1 MASREPV
8 VTVDESS
15 KRALWM
21 TMLRIPNR
29 WFSTGMIL
37 TQGVYI
43 YIYYMFFLLRGVE
56 DERMQE
62 DPGFGEKFQM
72 NETLNILVRHLLLV
86 AMHLFQWQDS
96 EFM

>member
-1 MASREPV
+1 MDDHAPNTKQVVFHWNVSDSR
-8 VTVDESS
+8 S
-15 KRALWM
+15 
-21 TMLRIPNR
+21 I
-29 WFSTGMIL
+29 
-37 TQGVYI
+37 YI

>member
-1 MASREPV
+1 
-8 VTVDESS
+8 
-15 KRALWM
+15 
-21 TMLRIPNR
+21 
-29 WFSTGMIL
+29 
-37 TQGVYI
+37 
-43 YIYYMFFLLRGVE
+43 MFFLLRGVE